1 MNKKLNKKKLINEF
15 RLMQDFERSARDQ
28 YLEMSEDPSVQQ
40 AGIQDEFKL
49 ISQEE
54 NKHIKIVEKII
65 ELIEKRLYQRHNAL

>member
-1 MNKKLNKKKLINEF
+1 MSKKLNKKKLINEF

-65 ELIEKRLYQRHNAL
+65 ELIEKRL

>member
-1 MNKKLNKKKLINEF
+1 MSKKLNKKKLINEF

-54 NKHIKIVEKII
+54 DKHIKIVEKII
-65 ELIEKRLYQRHNAL
+65 ELIEKRL